1 MSIYAVTNGSGVELV
16 PAGKC
21 SPWIKYTTTD
31 RLNMSNGSV
40 TVTAVDGSSFECTVN
55 GTTSTGTSFNV
66 PLDQDGR
73 GRVTIDSGK
82 RYNFHLNHQGNYAND
97 GDQQLDAKSTEAPWV
112 NFELVSYPSV
122 STVTTVKATYQGAG
136 VDDVSVVASSGTM
149 NINGITDSSG
159 TAILRGLD
167 TGNWVVDLPD
177 YNLSKNLTVDMLM
190 EELSFNLGGIN
201 ATVTRIA
208 ENVTISGNGVNQTKA
223 PVNGVAS
230 FGPLP
235 AGTYTVSTAH
245 DSQTVVVS
253 EGMASISV
261 MGGYHRWT
269 ARINF
274 SVSDPD
280 DSVEYLNDAAG
291 LTPAQGHNM
300 NGWAGSDLLATVAP
314 CVVNSSRV
322 KTYLNKRDLTKTI
335 AGAAS
340 NIATAGNDA
349 FTEFRKLYLALY
361 TSGNYIYIEFSEA
374 KIDNNFLAYAHTFNN
389 VEQSAFYVGCFAAT
403 VSNSRVYSQSGTSP
417 TVSTSIA
424 NFISYAQA
432 RGSGY
437 DIMKWYHL
445 IYIQCFFIMLYKSLD
460 SQTALGRGY
469 VGGSSR
475 QSNSLTTFD
484 NDYGLAGSTS
494 STQQMAFLWITNLW
508 GNIYQFVGGAKTNSS
523 RQLMT
528 IMGANSSVT
537 ESAFTSRGITGSSS
551 SGYISRVAGSA
562 LGGFFPTQCSGSATT
577 YWCDLGIVYTSYFPY
592 VGGLWSNGDGAG
604 LFYVYFY
611 HSSSGTG
618 ASIGSRLSYS
628 LGIA

>member
-31 RLNMSNGSV
+31 RLNMTNGSV

-73 GRVTIDSGK
+73 GRVTFDSGK

-122 STVTTVKATYQGAG
+122 STVTTVKTTYQGAG
-136 VDDVSVVASSGTM
+136 VGDVSVVASSGTM
-149 NINGITDSSG
+149 NINGVTDSSG

-167 TGNWVVDLPD
+167 TGNWIVDLPG

-201 ATVTRIA
+201 ATVTRVA
-208 ENVTISGNGVNQTKA
+208 ENVTISGNGVNQTKT

-274 SVSDPD
+274 SVSNPD

-300 NGWAGSDLLATVAP
+300 NGWAGSDLLATVSP

-340 NIATAGNDA
+340 NIATVGNDA
-349 FTEFRKLYLALY
+349 MVEFKKLYLALY
-361 TSGNYIYIEFSEA
+361 TNGNYIYIEFSEA
-374 KIDNNFLAYAHTFNN
+374 KIDSNFLAYAHTFNN
-389 VEQSAFYVGCFAAT
+389 TEQTAFYWGCYQMH
-403 VSNSRVYSQSGTSP
+403 VSGNKVYSVSGQQPYGNISITN
-417 TVSTSIA
+417 SIA
-424 NFISYAQA
+424 YAQA

-437 DIMKWYHL
+437 DIIKWYQV
-445 IYIQCFFIMLYKSLD
+445 IYVECLFILLYKSRD
-460 SQTALGRGY
+460 GQTALGRGL
-469 VGGSSR
+469 VSGGKSTQTMTS
-475 QSNSLTTFD
+475 FD
-484 NDYGLAGSTS
+484 NDYGIAGSTS
-494 STQQMAFLWITNLW
+494 SSEQMAFLWIINFW
-508 GNIYQFVGGAKTNSS
+508 GNCYQWVGGAKTNSS
-523 RQLMT
+523 YQLMT
-528 IMGANSSVT
+528 ILGGNSSVDD
-537 ESAFTSRGITGSSS
+537 SAFTNRNTSPTSYRG
-551 SGYISRVAGSA
+551 GYISKVVGSA
-562 LGGFFPTQCSGSATT
+562 HGGFFPTECSGSATT
-577 YWCDLGIVYTSYFPY
+577 QWCDYGRVDSGAFPFFGGAYSDGDRAGPFIWYFNFSATST
-592 VGGLWSNGDGAG
+592 
-604 LFYVYFY
+604 
-611 HSSSGTG
+611 GTYG
-618 ASIGSRLSYS
+618 SSRLSLS
-628 LGIA
+628 VGLA